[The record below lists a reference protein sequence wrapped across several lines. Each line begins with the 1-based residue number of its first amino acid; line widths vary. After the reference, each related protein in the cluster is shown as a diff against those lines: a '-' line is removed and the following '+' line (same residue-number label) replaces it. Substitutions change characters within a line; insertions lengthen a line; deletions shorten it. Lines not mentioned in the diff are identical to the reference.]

1 MAEFNEVIHQSTR
14 LKIMSALMAL
24 APGEMIDF
32 SSLAKLL
39 KLTDGNIG
47 AHILKLEEAGYI
59 KVRKSIV
66 ERKPKTQLAVTSK
79 GRHKFEEHVEA
90 LKAMLNG
97 GTEG

>member
-24 APGEMIDF
+24 EPGAMIDF

-59 KVRKSIV
+59 KVSKSFV
-66 ERKPKTQLAVTSK
+66 ERKPRTHLSLTTR

-90 LKAMLNG
+90 LKTVLNG
-97 GTEG
+97 QK